1 MKKLLLSAL
10 LLMLLLPGTFSIAQ
24 EKAPANPPTASREPM
39 LVTVDWVADH
49 LNDPSL
55 VLLQIGEKKDYDK
68 GHIPGAQFLEYES
81 ISTPHNHGV
90 TLMLELPPVEQLV
103 SVFERLGVSNHSH
116 VILYF
121 GTNWVSP
128 TTRVYWT
135 LDYLGLGDR
144 TSILNGGLVAWEAA
158 HHPVSN
164 EVKQPVKG
172 SIAPAPRKEIVADAD
187 WVSAHLNQPAVTI
200 IDARTHE
207 FYNGSQSDGNPRSGH
222 IPGATNLAYLD
233 VVDQDNNKFKS
244 ADALKDLFRGAG
256 LKPGNMMVSYCHI
269 GQRATVNTFLHG
281 HLEGGSVF
289 PVLAGKTLPHFL
301 FLQLSLCSS
310 FSRFHFTFLFSNF
323 SCSLHATSTPA
334 QFRCSLRGSMM
345 KEVSACRL
353 KTKRGEVR

>member
-1 MKKLLLSAL
+1 MIDSMKRYLLLALFFAL
-10 LLMLLLPGTFSIAQ
+10 LPWASRSNAQ
-24 EKAPANPPTASREPM
+24 EKTAAIPANPAREPM
-39 LVTVDWVADH
+39 LVTVDWLADH

-103 SVFERLGVSNHSH
+103 SVFERLGVSNRSH

-164 EVKQPVKG
+164 EVKQPAKG
-172 SIAPAPRKEIVADAD
+172 SITPAPRKEIVADAD
-187 WVSAHLNQPAVTI
+187 WVSAISINL
-200 IDARTHE
+200 
-207 FYNGSQSDGNPRSGH
+207 QSPSSTRAPTSS
-222 IPGATNLAYLD
+222 TT
-233 VVDQDNNKFKS
+233 V
-244 ADALKDLFRGAG
+244 R
-256 LKPGNMMVSYCHI
+256 
-269 GQRATVNTFLHG
+269 RATEIPVAATFRVRRISPILTSSIRTTISSRVRT
-281 HLEGGSVF
+281 LSRIYSVR
-289 PVLAGKTLPHFL
+289 
-301 FLQLSLCSS
+301 QD
-310 FSRFHFTFLFSNF
+310 
-323 SCSLHATSTPA
+323 
-334 QFRCSLRGSMM
+334 
-345 KEVSACRL
+345 
-353 KTKRGEVR
+353 